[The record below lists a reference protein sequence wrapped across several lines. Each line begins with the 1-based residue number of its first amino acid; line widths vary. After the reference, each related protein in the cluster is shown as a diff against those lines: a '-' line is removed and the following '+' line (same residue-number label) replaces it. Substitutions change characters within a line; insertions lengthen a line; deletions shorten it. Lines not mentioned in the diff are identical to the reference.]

1 MSANERSIFQLL
13 DAIRL
18 NDEGIINSYKTT
30 PKTYAAMDAKIA
42 IPYYAE
48 HLHLLI
54 SKYGWRIT
62 KIRGHYTFKQ
72 GKFKK
77 EFVVMNQVSR

>member
-1 MSANERSIFQLL
+1 
-13 DAIRL
+13 
-18 NDEGIINSYKTT
+18 
-30 PKTYAAMDAKIA
+30 MDAKIA